1 MKHIFI
7 PTTSADDW
15 RRFLAEPEKQW
26 RTGFSAKALA
36 HCWEQADGFPVEIIS
51 LFSQSGVSSF
61 RNLELL
67 LAFPE
72 YQVPLPGGARPSQND
87 LLVMA
92 RDSDGHL
99 VVIAVEGK
107 VSEPFGPTLAEWNV
121 SESTGKQ
128 ERLEYIRQLLGLRDE
143 LPAHIRY
150 QLLHR
155 TASAVIEACR
165 FNAHSAIML
174 VHSFSQEALWFKDF
188 RDFLGLFGVQPR
200 LNQLSWLTEFQ
211 GINLYAGWV
220 KGNGKYLAA

>member
-7 PTTSADDW
+7 PTSSADDW
-15 RRFLAEPEKQW
+15 KRFLAEPEKQW

-36 HCWEQADGFPVEIIS
+36 HCWEQADGFPAEITD

-61 RNLELL
+61 QNIELL

-72 YQVPLPGGARPSQND
+72 FQVSLPGGKRPSQND
-87 LLVMA
+87 LLVVA
-92 RDSDGHL
+92 KGSDGHL

-121 SESTGKQ
+121 SESIGKQ
-128 ERLEYIRQLLGLRDE
+128 ERLGYIQLLLGLNDE
-143 LPAHIRY
+143 LPRHLRY

-155 TASAVIEACR
+155 TASAVIEARR
-165 FNAHSAIML
+165 FNAHSAVML
-174 VHSFSQEALWFKDF
+174 VHSFSQDALWFEDF
-188 RDFLGLFGVQPR
+188 QAFLGLFGVQPQ
-200 LNQLSWLTEFQ
+200 LNQLSWLAELQ

-220 KGNGKYLAA
+220 KGNKEFLSA